1 MKNFL
6 ILQFFITLAAFSLI
20 SAQNQIS
27 EDEVKNSLTKIFD
40 LSKNQNF
47 DALASQILYNEKNEK
62 RAYNKNDANEA
73 KSVKRM
79 AKKIKA
85 YLDLSDSY
93 EYESLTNLKVDN
105 LPAAEL
111 KVNFRSGDQKLTIT
125 FDFVKLNGN
134 LLLENFK

>member
-27 EDEVKNSLTKIFD
+27 EVEVKNSLTKIFD